1 MKNINLVN
9 PRGVHIVRR
18 VQLLA
23 QADNFLCRNPG
34 QQQPQPMVQVPG
46 PTQDNFLNAVLA
58 EELIVRVINPGNR
71 LRLQGA
77 VKHLVQNENDL
88 LSGRVLGQKFKDCG
102 HSGGILA
109 LGNVG
114 NQLDAPHHLK
124 ALPGGQNPGALQAPA
139 QPGGWHPHIP
149 EQGDDGSQIIGVV
162 QGPGD
167 HGIGMRS
174 LRIPEGHAVARSV
187 NFRHQVVPPG
197 GM

>member
-1 MKNINLVN
+1 MLPLSPYRLHSSGNSTSIFTTRSPFRPNAGLHQIPDFASPGDGVDIVKNINLVN

-34 QQQPQPMVQVPG
+34 QQQPQPVVQVPG

-58 EELIVRVINPGNR
+58 EELIVRVINPGNC

-114 NQLDAPHHLK
+114 NQLD
-124 ALPGGQNPGALQAPA
+124 
-139 QPGGWHPHIP
+139 I
-149 EQGDDGSQIIGVV
+149 IIG
-162 QGPGD
+162 
-167 HGIGMRS
+167 
-174 LRIPEGHAVARSV
+174 L
-187 NFRHQVVPPG
+187 
-197 GM
+197 